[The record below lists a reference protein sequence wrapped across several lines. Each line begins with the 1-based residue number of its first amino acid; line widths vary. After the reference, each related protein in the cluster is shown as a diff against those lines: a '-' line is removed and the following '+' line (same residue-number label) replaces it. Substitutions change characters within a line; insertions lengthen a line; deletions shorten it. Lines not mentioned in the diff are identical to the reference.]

1 MNKARGA
8 YKVNPLG
15 YKRQKVIDKLTAEE
29 NEKFNRIEVES
40 NVRKMAVN
48 AVLDKKPL
56 ITDEE
61 VVNINDKHYNIAYRD
76 FAADI
81 AIARA
86 IEDKLR
92 NKNT

>member
-29 NEKFNRIEVES
+29 NEEFNRIEVES
-40 NVRKMAVN
+40 NVRKMAIN

-61 VVNINDKHYNIAYRD
+61 W
-76 FAADI
+76 AALNEI
-81 AIARA
+81 P
-86 IEDKLR
+86 
-92 NKNT
+92 

>member
-56 ITDEE
+56 ITDE
-61 VVNINDKHYNIAYRD
+61 KW
-76 FAADI
+76 AALNEI
-81 AIARA
+81 P
-86 IEDKLR
+86 
-92 NKNT
+92 